1 LRTARAQEVEQVP
14 EPFSPE
20 DYSADELVTVF
31 RSRSR
36 SAEVEAE
43 SIYGLLQSADM
54 KSLIVRENVPE
65 LPTGWVEVKVLA
77 SDAEEARQLIQSAQQ
92 GNLTAGEEPSE

>member
-1 LRTARAQEVEQVP
+1 VAGENIVQDDL
-14 EPFSPE
+14 
-20 DYSADELVTVF
+20 ADELVTVF
-31 RSRSR
+31 RSRSH

-43 SIYGLLQSADM
+43 SIHGLLESADL

-77 SDAEEARQLIQSAQQ
+77 SDAEEAKQIIESAQQ
-92 GNLTAGEEPSE
+92 GEPAVGEE

>member
-1 LRTARAQEVEQVP
+1 VSEK
-14 EPFSPE
+14 FSLE

-31 RSRSR
+31 RSRSH

-43 SIYGLLQSADM
+43 SIYGLLQSADL

-77 SDAEEARQLIQSAQQ
+77 SEAADAQQLIQSAQQ
-92 GNLTAGEEPSE
+92 GGAGDGDDAKE

>member
-1 LRTARAQEVEQVP
+1 MAEE
-14 EPFSPE
+14 FFPE

-43 SIYGLLQSADM
+43 SIHGLLQSADL
-54 KSLIVRENVPE
+54 KSLIVRENVTE

-77 SDAEEARQLIQSAQQ
+77 SEAEEAKQLIESAQQ
-92 GNLTAGEEPSE
+92 GNAPGGEETSD